1 MVDVPWSSYMVSPTK
16 GDGGVIECH
25 RKPNEIDPRMLGQ
38 EMDMAQNG
46 NVALPVVS
54 STLSRQAV
62 AVQSHAAKHL
72 NKQPQVH

>member
-1 MVDVPWSSYMVSPTK
+1 
-16 GDGGVIECH
+16 
-25 RKPNEIDPRMLGQ
+25 MLGQ

-72 NKQPQVH
+72 NKQPEVH